1 MKILHL
7 GSGFRP
13 LRRGGLVAYVED
25 LMAVQVARG
34 HEVAYLF
41 AGRHYAGPAG
51 PRLRRWERD
60 GVAMLE
66 IVDSPLYDH
75 GRQPELELSEPRVE
89 RLFDRAVREVG
100 PDVIHLQELAGL
112 PSSVIDVALATG
124 APTILTLQ
132 DYWLLCPVFKVLDEH
147 CLRRDVGD
155 GCVTTVAA
163 QTWSAG
169 AFHDVTIQHDLLHR
183 KGLRRLGGVLGPQG
197 RAAVGRTVAALYGR
211 KRAGIADRA
220 YRASAFQRRR
230 DVNVERLNRLDRV
243 VAMSHRVAE
252 IHAHLGVDDRR
263 LQTMHLTLAHI
274 EVLQPRV
281 RRPAAGEPVV
291 FATLASLESEAKGA
305 RVLLDAVRRVS
316 AALGPERF
324 RVLVFGHV
332 DPSFAA
338 EASALGAIDVRGL
351 YRAAEQDAILDEPHV
366 GLVTSV
372 WEEAYGYAG
381 LEFLA
386 KGIPIVANAI
396 GGIVDY
402 AREGETAWLNQGCD
416 AAGLARIMT
425 DLVEHPE
432 RIAALSERVVVDRDA
447 IITPM
452 ERHAD
457 EVERLYAELVG
468 ARAVGGGYDRA
479 P

>member
-1 MKILHL
+1 MRILHV

-25 LMAVQVARG
+25 LMAAQVTSG
-34 HEVAYLF
+34 DEVSYLF
-41 AGRHYAGPAG
+41 AGRHYAVPRG

-89 RLFDRAVREVG
+89 RLFDRAVREAA

-124 APTILTLQ
+124 TPTILTLQ
-132 DYWLLCPVFKVLDEH
+132 DYWLLCPVFKLLDEH
-147 CLRRDVGD
+147 CLRGDVGA
-155 GCVTTVAA
+155 GCVATVAA
-163 QTWSAG
+163 GTWPAG

-183 KGLRRLGGVLGPQG
+183 KGFRRLGEALGQDG
-197 RAAVGRTVAALYGR
+197 RAAVGRLLGGLYGR
-211 KRAGIADRA
+211 RHKGVDDAGRAAA
-220 YRASAFQRRR
+220 YQRRR
-230 DVNVERLNRLDRV
+230 DVDVERLNRLDRV
-243 VAMSHRVAE
+243 IAMSHRVAE
-252 IHAHLGVDDRR
+252 VHALLGVEEKR

-274 EVLQPRV
+274 DALRPKV
-281 RRPAAGEPVV
+281 RRPAPGEPVV

-305 RVLLDAVRRVS
+305 RVLLDAARTVS
-316 AALGPERF
+316 EALGSSRF

-332 DPSFAA
+332 DPAFAA
-338 EASALGAIDVRGL
+338 EAAALDAIDVRRPYL
-351 YRAAEQDAILDEPHV
+351 AAEQDAILDEPHV

-381 LEFLA
+381 LELLA
-386 KGIPIVANAI
+386 KGIPLVANPI

-402 AREGETAWLNQGCD
+402 AREGETAWLNDGCD
-416 AAGLARIMT
+416 AAGLAKIMAS
-425 DLVEHPE
+425 LVEHPE
-432 RIAALSERVVVDRDA
+432 RIGDLSERVVAGRDA
-447 IITPM
+447 LITPM

-457 EVERLYAELVG
+457 EVGALYAELVG
-468 ARAVGGGYDRA
+468 ARPRTAGYDRA